1 MAAEIIRDA
10 VPPRKVSKKDEVIN
24 LRAIIVSYLS
34 YWPYTI
40 VSIILCFVVATL
52 FLKRAKPSYQIK
64 ATVVLQ
70 GNANNKAN
78 DPKTNQ
84 EINISNTIAVN
95 VEDEIEFLKSRTLT
109 RLAIDSLQLGVTYV
123 LKTGDKNS
131 DPLYDKSPIKF
142 QSIKIKDDMG
152 YQYFDVTIED
162 SNTYLIK
169 FKNTSKEFLFSDTI
183 STEFGQFKIAP
194 TVNLSKYI
202 GSTINV
208 EVVDPNLSTTYILD
222 ALEVKQKFKLAST
235 VELSV
240 FDKTYQRGQDYL
252 DVLIYFYNRAKNA
265 EKNLNTR
272 NTLINI
278 RERLDSLNSELAE
291 AENTY
296 ENFKS
301 KRNITD
307 ITAQAQIY
315 RQNQQNNGNQLNQVN
330 VQLNMVNEVENYV
343 NSPSQ
348 LSRNPSTIGIQDA
361 GLVYLV
367 QRYAELQQE
376 KARLLKNTPEK
387 NPVFDPLNAQIET
400 VRASIRETVR
410 NVKTS
415 LQAQRESLQ
424 NLDAT
429 YAAAIR
435 ALPGNERALNDLGR
449 EQTIKANL
457 YNLLLQKQEELS
469 LTLSTTYS
477 SATIVDKAYSTPLRG
492 TSKMIAYAGALM
504 VGLILP
510 GVFAIMLYLIRN
522 KITTTIDIEDLGV
535 PVLAQISR
543 IKAKKTPLVFL
554 SPKKKNIIRI
564 VEEFRALRNE
574 LYHLHGA
581 TANGKGYVTL
591 ITSTINNEGK
601 TFIAT
606 NLATALASAEKKTIV
621 IEMDLYKPYSPE
633 ILGVYASNP
642 GVTGYLRHQAQI
654 QDIIIPTTI
663 SPDLDVIQS
672 GVFVDNYSELL
683 EQPKLEALI
692 TWLKLRYDHILIK
705 ASPMH
710 LVNDAKILSNFCEVT
725 LYIACYDYTSKSYLP
740 FMKKVYHD
748 KYMPKMNVIFN
759 KAEIK

>member
-1 MAAEIIRDA
+1 MAAETTRA
-10 VPPRKVSKKDEVIN
+10 PVPPRKVSKKDEVIN
-24 LRAIIVSYLS
+24 LRAIIVAYLS

-40 VSIILCFVVATL
+40 VSVILCLVVATL
-52 FLKRAKPSYQIK
+52 FLKRAKPNYQIK

-78 DPKTNQ
+78 DPKANQ
-84 EINISNTIAVN
+84 DINISNTIAVN

-109 RLAIDSLQLGVTYV
+109 RLAIDSLQLGVTYT
-123 LKTGDKNS
+123 LKTVPVS
-131 DPLYDKSPIKF
+131 DPLYDTSPIRF
-142 QSIKIKDDMG
+142 QSINIKDG
-152 YQYFDVTIED
+152 IENQYFEVTIEN

-169 FKNTSKEFLFSDTI
+169 FKDKQKEFLFTDTI
-183 STEFGQFKIAP
+183 NTEFGKFKISP
-194 TVNLSKYI
+194 TVHLPKYI

-208 EVVDPNLSTTYILD
+208 DVVDPNLSTTYILD

-265 EKNLNTR
+265 EKNSNTR

-278 RERLDSLNSELAE
+278 RERLDSLSRELAE

-296 ENFKS
+296 EDFRS

-307 ITAQAQIY
+307 INAQAQIY

-343 NSPSQ
+343 NSSSQ
-348 LSRNPSTIGIQDA
+348 SSRNTSTIGIQDA

-376 KARLLKNTPEK
+376 KARLLKITPEK
-387 NPVFDPLNAQIET
+387 NPLFEPLNAQIET
-400 VRASIRETVR
+400 VRSSIRETVR

-424 NLDAT
+424 SLDAS

-477 SATIVDKAYSTPLRG
+477 SASIVDRAYSTPMKGVSR
-492 TSKMIAYAGALM
+492 MIAYVGALM

-522 KITTTIDIEDLGV
+522 KITTTIDIEDLGI
-535 PVLAQISR
+535 PVLSQISR
-543 IKAKKTPLVFL
+543 ITKKTPLVFL
-554 SPKKKNIIRI
+554 SPKKKGTIRI
-564 VEEFRALRNE
+564 IEQFRELRNE
-574 LYHLHGA
+574 LYRLHGA
-581 TANGKGYVTL
+581 TANSKGHVTL
-591 ITSTINNEGK
+591 ITSTISNEGK
-601 TFIAT
+601 TFLVT
-606 NLATALASAEKKTIV
+606 NLATALASAEKKTIL
-621 IEMDLYKPYSPE
+621 IDMDLYKPHSPE
-633 ILGVYASNP
+633 ILGIYASNP

-654 QDIIIPTTI
+654 QDIITPTTI

-672 GVFVDNYSELL
+672 GAFADNYSELL

-692 TWLKLRYDHILIK
+692 TWLKLKYDHILIK
-705 ASPMH
+705 SSPMH
-710 LVNDAKILSNFCEVT
+710 LVNDASILSAFCDVT
-725 LYIACYDYTSKSYLP
+725 LYVVCYDYTSKSYLP

>member
-1 MAAEIIRDA
+1 MGAQIIRDA

-40 VSIILCFVVATL
+40 ASVILCFVVATL
-52 FLKRAKPSYQIK
+52 FLKRAKPSYEIK

-78 DPKTNQ
+78 EPKANQ
-84 EINISNTIAVN
+84 DINISNTISVN

-123 LKTGDKNS
+123 VKTGDETS
-131 DPLYDKSPIKF
+131 DPLYDRSPIKF
-142 QSIKIKDDMG
+142 QSIYLKDDIG

-169 FKNTSKEFLFSDTI
+169 FKDKQKEFLFTDTI
-183 STEFGQFKIAP
+183 TTEFGQFKITP
-194 TVNLSKYI
+194 TANLSKYI

-240 FDKTYQRGQDYL
+240 FDKNHQRGQDYL
-252 DVLIYFYNRAKNA
+252 DVLIFFYNRAKNA

-278 RERLDSLNSELAE
+278 RERLDSLSRELDE

-296 ENFKS
+296 ENFRS

-307 ITAQAQIY
+307 INAQAQIY

-330 VQLNMVNEVENYV
+330 VQLNMVNDVENYV
-343 NSPSQ
+343 NSPSP

-376 KARLLKNTPEK
+376 KARLLKTTPEK

-415 LQAQRESLQ
+415 LQAQRQSLQ

-477 SATIVDKAYSTPLRG
+477 SATIVDRAYSTPIKG
-492 TSKMIAYAGALM
+492 TSRMIAYAGALM

-510 GVFAIMLYLIRN
+510 GIFAIMLYLIRN
-522 KITTTIDIEDLGV
+522 KITTTVDIEDLGI
-535 PVLAQISR
+535 PVAAQISR
-543 IKAKKTPLVFL
+543 VKKKIPLVFL
-554 SPKKKNIIRI
+554 SPKKKYTIRI
-564 VEEFRALRNE
+564 VEQFRALRNE
-574 LYHLHGA
+574 LYHLHGS
-581 TANGKGYVTL
+581 TGNGKGHVTL
-591 ITSTINNEGK
+591 ITSTISNEGK
-601 TFIAT
+601 TFITT
-606 NLATALASAEKKTIV
+606 NLATALASAEKKTIIV
-621 IEMDLYKPYSPE
+621 EMDLYKPQAPE
-633 ILGVYASNP
+633 ILGVFTNNP

-710 LVNDAKILSNFCEVT
+710 LVNDASILCAFCDVT
-725 LYIACYDYTSKSYLP
+725 LYLTCYDYTSKSYLP

-748 KYMPKMNVIFN
+748 KYMPKMHVIFN

>member
-1 MAAEIIRDA
+1 MGAQIIRDA

-40 VSIILCFVVATL
+40 ASVILCFVVATL
-52 FLKRAKPSYQIK
+52 FLKRAKPSYEIK

-78 DPKTNQ
+78 EPKANQ
-84 EINISNTIAVN
+84 DINISNTISVN

-123 LKTGDKNS
+123 VKTGDKNS

-142 QSIKIKDDMG
+142 QSIYLKDDIG

-162 SNTYLIK
+162 NNTYLIK
-169 FKNTSKEFLFSDTI
+169 FKDKQKEFLFTDTI
-183 STEFGQFKIAP
+183 TTEFGQFKITP
-194 TVNLSKYI
+194 TTNLPKYI

-240 FDKTYQRGQDYL
+240 FDKNHQRGQDYL
-252 DVLIYFYNRAKNA
+252 DVLIFFYNRAKNA

-278 RERLDSLNSELAE
+278 RERLDSLSRELDE
-291 AENTY
+291 AEDTY
-296 ENFKS
+296 ENFRS

-307 ITAQAQIY
+307 INAQAQIS
-315 RQNQQNNGNQLNQVN
+315 RQNQQNNANQLNQVN
-330 VQLNMVNEVENYV
+330 VQLNMVNDVENYV
-343 NSPSQ
+343 NSPNPTA
-348 LSRNPSTIGIQDA
+348 RNPSTIGIQDA

-376 KARLLKNTPEK
+376 KARLLKTTPEK

-410 NVKTS
+410 NVKSS
-415 LQAQRESLQ
+415 LQAQKESLQ
-424 NLDAT
+424 NLDARYT
-429 YAAAIR
+429 ATIR
-435 ALPGNERALNDLGR
+435 ALPRDERDLNDLSR
-449 EQTIKANL
+449 EQNIKANL

-477 SATIVDKAYSTPLRG
+477 SATIVDRAYSTPVKG
-492 TSKMIAYAGALM
+492 TSRMIAYAGALM

-522 KITTTIDIEDLGV
+522 KITTTVDIEDLGI
-535 PVLAQISR
+535 PVLSQISR
-543 IKAKKTPLVFL
+543 IKKNIPLVFL
-554 SPKKKNIIRI
+554 SPKNKNTIRVI
-564 VEEFRALRNE
+564 EQFRELRNE
-574 LYHLHGA
+574 LYHLHGS
-581 TANGKGYVTL
+581 TGNSKGHVTL
-591 ITSTINNEGK
+591 ITSTISNEGK
-601 TFIAT
+601 TFLAT
-606 NLATALASAEKKTIV
+606 NLATALASAEKKTILV
-621 IEMDLYKPYSPE
+621 EMDLYKPRSPE
-633 ILGVYASNP
+633 ILGVNKNNP
-642 GVTGYLRHQAQI
+642 GITGYLRHQAQI

-672 GVFVDNYSELL
+672 GVFVDNYAELL
-683 EQPKLEALI
+683 EQPKVEALI

-710 LVNDAKILSNFCEVT
+710 LVNDARILSALCDVT
-725 LYIACYDYTSKSYLP
+725 LYLACYDYTSKSYLP

-748 KYMPKMNVIFN
+748 SYMPKMHVIFN

>member
-40 VSIILCFVVATL
+40 VSVIFCFIVATL
-52 FLKRAKPSYQIK
+52 FLKRAKPNYQIK

-78 DPKTNQ
+78 DAKTNQ
-84 EINISNTIAVN
+84 DINISNTIAVN

-109 RLAIDSLQLGVTYV
+109 RLAIDSLQLGVTYTV
-123 LKTGDKNS
+123 KTVPVS
-131 DPLYDKSPIKF
+131 EPLYDKSPIKF
-142 QSIKIKDDMG
+142 RSINLKDGMND
-152 YQYFDVTIED
+152 QNFEVTIED
-162 SNTYLIK
+162 NNTYLIK
-169 FKNTSKEFLFSDTI
+169 FKDKQKEFLFTDTI
-183 STEFGQFKIAP
+183 TTEIGQFQISP
-194 TVNLSKYI
+194 TDHISKYV

-208 EVVDPNLSTTYILD
+208 SVVDPNLSTTYILD

-240 FDKTYQRGQDYL
+240 YDQTYQRGQDYL
-252 DVLIYFYNRAKNA
+252 DVLIFFYNKAKNL

-278 RERLDSLNSELAE
+278 DKRLESLRKELDE
-291 AENTY
+291 AESTY
-296 ENFKS
+296 QNFRS

-307 ITAQAQIY
+307 INAQAQIY
-315 RQNQQNNGNQLNQVN
+315 RQNQQGNANALNQVN
-330 VQLNMVNEVENYV
+330 IQLNVVNEVENYV
-343 NSPSQ
+343 NSSGQ
-348 LSRNPSTIGIQDA
+348 LSRNPSSLGIQDP

-367 QRYAELQQE
+367 QKYADLQQE
-376 KARLLKNTPEK
+376 KARLLKTTPEK
-387 NPVFDPLNAQIET
+387 NPAFEPLNAQMEAT
-400 VRASIRETVR
+400 RALIRENVR
-410 NVKTS
+410 NIKSSLQIQKQS
-415 LQAQRESLQ
+415 LQALDTRYTAIIQ
-424 NLDAT
+424 NL
-429 YAAAIR
+429 
-435 ALPGNERALNDLGR
+435 PGEERALDDLNR
-449 EQTIKANL
+449 QRTVKENL
-457 YNLLLQKQEELS
+457 YNFLLQKQEELS
-469 LTLSTTYS
+469 LTSSTTFS
-477 SATIVDKAYSTPLRG
+477 SATIVDRAYSTPLKG
-492 TSKMIAYAGALM
+492 TSRMIAYAGALM
-504 VGLILP
+504 IGLILP

-522 KITTTIDIEDLGV
+522 KITTTVDIEDLGI
-535 PVLAQISR
+535 PVVAQISR

-574 LYHLHGA
+574 LYHLHGT
-581 TANGKGYVTL
+581 TANSKGYVTL

-606 NLATALASAEKKTIV
+606 NLATALASAEKKTVI
-621 IEMDLYKPYSPE
+621 IEMDLYKPQAPE
-633 ILGVYASNP
+633 ILGVYANNP

-672 GVFVDNYSELL
+672 GAFVDNYSELL

-710 LVNDAKILSNFCEVT
+710 LVNDASILSTLCDVT
-725 LYIACYDYTSKSYLP
+725 LYVVCYDYTSKSYLP
-740 FMKKVYHD
+740 FMKKVYLD

-759 KAEIK
+759 KADIK